1 MSAVLAEKPK
11 ASVMLSPGR
20 RQPFTHRNQIH
31 NITAEE
37 NTPFDAVMDPQFYAH
52 IAPNLRMYDE
62 IRVTTD
68 DGAYYARLL
77 VLAVGQTWAKVRKLE
92 FVDLMGSESDTPADP
107 MNQYYVK
114 FRGPVL
120 KWSMLR
126 RSDNAVIREG
136 MDTRGE
142 AERYMADH
150 VRVTT

>member
-11 ASVMLSPGR
+11 SNPMLSPGR
-20 RQPFTHRNQIH
+20 LQPFAHRNQIH
-31 NITAEE
+31 NLTAEE
-37 NTPFDAVMDPQFYAH
+37 NTPFEAVLDPQYYAH
-52 IAPNLRMYDE
+52 LAPKLRMYDE

-68 DGAYYARLL
+68 EGAYYARLL

-92 FVDLMGSESDTPADP
+92 FFDLMESESAAPADP
-107 MNQYYVK
+107 MNPYYVK

-126 RSDNAVIREG
+126 RADNAVIREG
-136 MDTRGE
+136 METRGE
-142 AERYMADH
+142 AERYMGDH